1 MPRSNKALPQQ
12 VDPLSALM
20 PQPRHRTATTEQN
33 LHLQEGAFLSSSQE
47 SDSDFALEVC
57 CVCVGGGLFHFVPA
71 VALISVFN
79 MHIHKQQSRKRGEL
93 LWPRM
98 MMKKWL
104 SFKATTGDEFSADEL
119 SADEHEDP
127 EPDTESEGEHE
138 DTTSTR
144 SQRYAMK
151 DFSPLMSRKEGT
163 DDENPRRR
171 VDTLRRRHSATYS
184 RECVRTEEL
193 RIAVGTWNVAGRTPP
208 SQLDLKD
215 WLEMNDPADV
225 YVLGF
230 QEIVPLNAGNV
241 FGAEDNGPAIKW
253 QALIRETLNASNQK
267 NIKCRSAPSSPI
279 ADDRS
284 EVSDVHSGDAEIDSE
299 RILIHEETSFVPLE
313 TSPAC
318 FKGHDDIEAGHA
330 KKNLLEVYRRTECIG
345 LKAARLKRSESE
357 PVSFD
362 LPHDGGSTD
371 EDTIITPSLSPLSR
385 LLTNLTIPV
394 KKRFRYVR
402 VASKQMVGI
411 HVSIWVRRNLRRHI
425 HNLTVSCVG
434 LGIMGCLGNKGSISV
449 SMVLHE
455 TSFCFV
461 CTHLTSGEK
470 EGDEFRRNADVAEI
484 LKRTHFSSAK
494 LVDTEFP
501 KTIWGHDRIIWLG
514 DLNYR
519 LNVVDS
525 DARFLVA
532 REDWTALLQ
541 KDQLRQAMEPGGTFD
556 GWKEGVIAF
565 APTYKYAVNS
575 YCYVGEGAKPGE
587 KRRTPAWC
595 DRILWHG
602 KGLKQLSYRRS
613 ELTLSDHRPLI
624 AVFNAE
630 SRKANLKRV
639 VHRRRVG
646 DIAIILVNSLSTD
659 SFWPVAG
666 RKTLTG
672 VHNAAKGEAI

>member
-1 MPRSNKALPQQ
+1 MS
-12 VDPLSALM
+12 
-20 PQPRHRTATTEQN
+20 
-33 LHLQEGAFLSSSQE
+33 
-47 SDSDFALEVC
+47 
-57 CVCVGGGLFHFVPA
+57 
-71 VALISVFN
+71 N
-79 MHIHKQQSRKRGEL
+79 MHIHKQQSSKRGQL

-104 SFKATTGDEFSADEL
+104 NMKTTTGDEFG
-119 SADEHEDP
+119 ADEHEDS

-138 DTTSTR
+138 DTTSMR
-144 SQRYAMK
+144 SQRYAMN
-151 DFSPLMSRKEGT
+151 DFSPLVSRKEGT

-171 VDTLRRRHSATYS
+171 VDTLRRRHSATYN

-225 YVLGF
+225 YVLGL
-230 QEIVPLNAGNV
+230 QEIVPLNASNV

-267 NIKCRSAPSSPI
+267 NIRCHSAPSSPI

-284 EVSDVHSGDAEIDSE
+284 EVSDVHLGDAEIDAE
-299 RILIHEETSFVPLE
+299 RILIDEETSFVPLE
-313 TSPAC
+313 TSPGWS
-318 FKGHDDIEAGHA
+318 KGHDNVEAGHA

-357 PVSFD
+357 PISFD
-362 LPHDGGSTD
+362 LPPDGVTD
-371 EDTIITPSLSPLSR
+371 EDTIITQSLSPLSR

-411 HVSIWVRRNLRRHI
+411 HISIWVRRNLRRYI

-449 SMVLHE
+449 RMVLHE

-470 EGDEFRRNADVAEI
+470 EGDEFHRNADVAEI
-484 LKRTHFSSAK
+484 LKRTHFPSAK

-532 REDWTALLQ
+532 REDWTALLR

-556 GWKEGVIAF
+556 GWQEGMIAF

-624 AVFNAE
+624 AIFNAE
-630 SRKANLKRV
+630 VEILREGMFKEKANLKRV
-639 VHRRRVG
+639 VHRCRVG
-646 DIAIILVNSLSTD
+646 DIATILVNRNKKKDHSTPSGGRGTKDPLDYCNSLSTD

-666 RKTLTG
+666 HKSLTG
-672 VHNAAKGEAI
+672 VHNAAKATQSSKA